1 MSGERFYWNLQTSLI
16 RLRGAAKRPWL
27 VSFGERPTHE
37 LLPFARPARSDV
49 EALLRTVL
57 AKEVTDC
64 RSPLPVVSDLTL
76 ANVDY

>member
-1 MSGERFYWNLQTSLI
+1 MKVEHEPVGLRELRHNTSEVLSRVRRGETVDVTEYG
-16 RLRGAAKRPWL
+16 RL
-27 VSFGERPTHE
+27 
-37 LLPFARPARSDV
+37 FARPARSDV